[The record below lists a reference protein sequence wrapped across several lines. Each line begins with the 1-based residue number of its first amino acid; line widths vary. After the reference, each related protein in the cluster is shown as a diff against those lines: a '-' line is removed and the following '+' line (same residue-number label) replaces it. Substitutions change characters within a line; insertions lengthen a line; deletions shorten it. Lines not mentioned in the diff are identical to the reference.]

1 MGTTVCEGI
10 LIPLIT
16 PFDHKGEPDEPVL
29 RELVE
34 FMVKSGVDGLFI
46 LGSAGQGPV
55 MTAIQRRRAA
65 EAVLDQVKGRI
76 PIVTHA
82 GCADTETTVELAVHA
97 KSIGSAA
104 VAVLPPFYYSDHS
117 DHDILEHFRAVASAL
132 GDYPLFLYDNSL
144 YTGIHMTAETVRR
157 YVDEIPTICGLKV
170 SFIAVDELLKY
181 VHLLPAEFGVF
192 SGSIFNLAAAAPVGL
207 KGSIHPPTSLFPE
220 LCVGLWEAIRNERWK
235 ETFEHQRKLYG
246 LVAAMGKGKLKGKA
260 RAVLAAIA
268 RLRGFDVKRYPRWKT
283 EELTAEEIKSIEA
296 AADQAE
302 ITLKAV

>member
-104 VAVLPPFYYSDHS
+104 VAVLPPFYLQRSQRPR
-117 DHDILEHFRAVASAL
+117 HFRTLPGGGIRA

-144 YTGIHMTAETVRR
+144 YTGIHMTAERVRR

-170 SFIAVDELLKY
+170 SFISVDELLKY

-296 AADQAE
+296 AADKAE

>member
-1 MGTTVCEGI
+1 MARTVCEGI

-16 PFDHKGEPDEPVL
+16 PFDHKGELDEPVL

-34 FMVKSGVDGLFI
+34 FMVKSGVHGLFI

-55 MTAIQRRRAA
+55 MTPAQRRQAA
-65 EAVLDQVKGRI
+65 EAVMDQVKGRI
-76 PIVTHA
+76 PVVTHA

-104 VAVLPPFYYSDHS
+104 VAVLPPFYYSDHT
-117 DHDILEHFRAVASAL
+117 DYDILEHFRAVAAAL
-132 GDYPLFLYDNSL
+132 GEHPLFLYDNSL

-157 YVDEIPTICGLKV
+157 YVDAIPTICGLKV

-181 VHLLPAEFGVF
+181 IHTLPAEFGVF

-220 LCVGLWEAIRNERWK
+220 LCVGLWDAIRNERWK

-246 LVAAMGKGKLKGKA
+246 LVAAMGKMKGKA

-283 EELTAEEIKSIEA
+283 EELTAEQIQSLKAAIKKA
-296 AADQAE
+296 G